1 MCLSNVLEVKSTFSI
16 KTAELKKILIKKI
29 HLWDTIKPFAEAEN
43 INVTGKFSDI
53 VTNWSHYSNHLK
65 LTSAFFD
72 QMNWNLDLSRSVFS
86 LNVHYESKQTPR
98 GHY

>member
-1 MCLSNVLEVKSTFSI
+1 MSLSNVLEVKSTFSI

-29 HLWDTIKPFAEAEN
+29 HLWDTIKPFVEAEN

-53 VTNWSHYSNHLK
+53 VTNWSYYSNHLK

-86 LNVHYESKQTPR
+86 LNVHYESEQTPR
-98 GHY
+98 DH